1 MYVLKAF
8 WSDLPD
14 FAERWDDF
22 ETDRLG
28 NFWLV
33 FIGDVCLERITLTS
47 LSTRMQRSDRDVSRR
62 RSLVDSFC
70 SCCLGMEVVDL
81 RADFDCDY
89 YDFLRLGET
98 ELLMDLLGE

>member
-1 MYVLKAF
+1 
-8 WSDLPD
+8 
-14 FAERWDDF
+14 
-22 ETDRLG
+22 
-28 NFWLV
+28 
-33 FIGDVCLERITLTS
+33 
-47 LSTRMQRSDRDVSRR
+47 MQRSDRDVSRR

-98 ELLMDLLGE
+98 ELFMDLLGE

>member
-1 MYVLKAF
+1 
-8 WSDLPD
+8 
-14 FAERWDDF
+14 
-22 ETDRLG
+22 
-28 NFWLV
+28 
-33 FIGDVCLERITLTS
+33 
-47 LSTRMQRSDRDVSRR
+47 MQRSDRDVSRR

-70 SCCLGMEVVDL
+70 SCCLGMMEVVDL